1 MKIRIITL
9 AVIALASGCMSQTD
23 EPAAVPQAQDSAAP
37 VFLPE
42 LIRAATTRPWP
53 GKNYPEL
60 PGLPTDV
67 VQHAAREIESS
78 PDVRGAY
85 AKLDAE
91 KQRNVS
97 WFEGVAELETQ
108 KAVWSLLTCLCHPH
122 DDVQIHTLRALA
134 RLKDE
139 RTLPFLLQYASAMAV
154 LEGGSEN
161 ATLHGIIHDE
171 TAKTLSAITG
181 LQFKMRGGQ
190 DPEGLKAAIATST
203 TWWMKKTGKVPTKP
217 STATE

>member
-1 MKIRIITL
+1 MKIRIIAL
-9 AVIALASGCMSQTD
+9 AVIVLASGCANQTN
-23 EPAAVPQAQDSAAP
+23 EPAVVPQPQESAAP

-42 LIRAATTRPWP
+42 VIRAATTRPWP

-67 VQHAAREIESS
+67 VQRATREIEST
-78 PDVRGAY
+78 PDVRKAY
-85 AKLDAE
+85 AKLDPAT
-91 KQRNVS
+91 QRNLS
-97 WFEGVAELETQ
+97 WFEGVAELEKQ

-134 RLKDE
+134 RLRDDQA
-139 RTLPFLLQYASAMAV
+139 LPFLLQYASAMAV
-154 LEGGSEN
+154 YEGGSEN

-190 DPEGLKAAIATST
+190 DPEGLKAAVAAAS
-203 TWWMKKTGKVPTKP
+203 TWWLNKTGKVPTKP